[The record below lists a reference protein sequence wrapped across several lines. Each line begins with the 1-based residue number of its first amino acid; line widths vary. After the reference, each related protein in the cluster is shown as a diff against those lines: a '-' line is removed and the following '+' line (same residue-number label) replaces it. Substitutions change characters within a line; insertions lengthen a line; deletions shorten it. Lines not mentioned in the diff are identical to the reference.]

1 MKFAFSCSAVGL
13 EHPSGQRYCHFPY
26 IRMRTLRQAQM
37 LLSISD
43 SWMTVGVS
51 NILIIIHFLIFHR
64 DIRKLTVE
72 LEATVIL

>member
-1 MKFAFSCSAVGL
+1 
-13 EHPSGQRYCHFPY
+13 
-26 IRMRTLRQAQM
+26 MRTLRQAQM

-51 NILIIIHFLIFHR
+51 NILIIIKFMIFHG

-72 LEATVIL
+72 CEATVIL